1 MAEQPDKE
9 SKTEEAS
16 EKKIRDTIEKGQ
28 LPFAKEAPV
37 LASFVAILL
46 FTMFFAQNSIGEM
59 ANFLSIFLEKP
70 EDWSLDRGEDVVLL
84 LRIVFVEVGKIVGVL
99 MLLLVTGAI
108 AASVLQNAPRFV
120 LERIRPQF
128 SRISPRQG
136 WKRIFGVKG
145 FVDFLKQLGKLFFA
159 GVILAVAM
167 RQAQSQLLAGMI
179 THPVAFGSVIADIAQ
194 DVIMWIALAMVIVA
208 TIDIVWSRFHWL
220 QDLRMTRQEVKD
232 ELKQTLGDPLVR
244 MRIRS
249 LQRDR
254 ARQRMMSAVPTATL
268 IIANPTHYSIALRYV
283 REQDA
288 APVVIAKGQDLI
300 ALRIRE
306 IAEANGIPVF
316 EDVGLAR
323 SMYKQVSVDSM
334 IPPQFY
340 QAVAELVRVVYAR
353 KPAAA
358 RSRNDR

>member
-1 MAEQPDKE
+1 MSEKPDKE

-16 EKKIRDTIEKGQ
+16 EKKIRDTVEKGQ

-37 LASFVAILL
+37 FASFVAILL
-46 FTMFFAQNSIGEM
+46 FAMFFAQDSIARMGS
-59 ANFLSIFLEKP
+59 FLSIFIEKP
-70 EDWSLDRGEDVVLL
+70 EDWLLQRGEDVTLL
-84 LRIVFVEVGKIVGVL
+84 LRIVFLEVGKIVGVL
-99 MLLLVTGAI
+99 MLLLVTGAV
-108 AASVLQNAPRFV
+108 AASVLQNTPRMV

-136 WKRIFGVKG
+136 WTRIFGVKG
-145 FVDFLKQLGKLFFA
+145 WVEFLKQLGKLLFA
-159 GVILAVAM
+159 GIILAVAM
-167 RQAQSQLLAGMI
+167 RHAQEKLLAGMI
-179 THPVAFGSVIADIAQ
+179 THPVAFGPVIAGIAQ
-194 DVIMWIALAMVIVA
+194 DVVMWIAFAMVLIA
-208 TIDIVWSRFHWL
+208 TVDILWSRFHWL

-244 MRIRS
+244 MRMRS

-268 IIANPTHYSIALRYV
+268 IIANPTHYAIALRYV
-283 REQDA
+283 RDQDA
-288 APVVIAKGQDLI
+288 APVVVAKGQDLI

-316 EDVGLAR
+316 EDVALAR

-334 IPPQFY
+334 IPSQFY

-353 KPAAA
+353 NPAAA
-358 RSRNDR
+358 RSRND

>member
-1 MAEQPDKE
+1 MAEGSDKE

-16 EKKIRDTIEKGQ
+16 EKKIRDSIEKGQ
-28 LPFAKEAPV
+28 IPFAREAPV

-46 FTMFFAQNSIGEM
+46 FTMFFAQESAAELAG
-59 ANFLSIFLEKP
+59 FLSIFLEKP
-70 EDWSLDRGEDVVLL
+70 ESWPLETEQDVVLIL
-84 LRIVFVEVGKIVGVL
+84 QVVFVEVGKLLAVL
-99 MLLLVTGAI
+99 MLLLVAGAV
-108 AASVLQNAPRFV
+108 AASVLQNTPRFV

-136 WKRIFGVKG
+136 WGRIFGVKG
-145 FVDFLKQLGKLFFA
+145 FVEFLKQLGKLTFA
-159 GVILAVAM
+159 GIILAVAM
-167 RQAQSQLLAGMI
+167 RGALSQLLSGMI
-179 THPVAFGSVIADIAQ
+179 THPVAFGPVIAQIAQ
-194 DVIMWIALAMVIVA
+194 DIVMWIALAMVVIAVA
-208 TIDIVWSRFHWL
+208 DIVWSRFHWL
-220 QDLRMTRQEVKD
+220 QELRMTRQEVKD
-232 ELKQTLGDPLVR
+232 ELKQMVGDPLVR

-268 IIANPTHYSIALRYV
+268 VIANPTHFSIALRYV
-283 REQDA
+283 REENA
-288 APVVIAKGQDLI
+288 APVVVAKGQDLI

-316 EDVGLAR
+316 EDVALAR

-353 KPAAA
+353 RPAAA
-358 RSRNDR
+358 RSRNDA

>member
-1 MAEQPDKE
+1 MAEGSDKE

-16 EKKIRDTIEKGQ
+16 EKKIRDSIEKGQ
-28 LPFAKEAPV
+28 IPFAREAPV

-46 FTMFFAQNSIGEM
+46 FTMFFAQESAAELAG
-59 ANFLSIFLEKP
+59 FLSIFLEKP
-70 EDWSLDRGEDVVLL
+70 ESWPLETEQDVVLIL
-84 LRIVFVEVGKIVGVL
+84 QVVFVEVGKLLAVL
-99 MLLLVTGAI
+99 MLLLVAGAV
-108 AASVLQNAPRFV
+108 AASVLQNTPRFV

-136 WKRIFGVKG
+136 WGRIFGVKG
-145 FVDFLKQLGKLFFA
+145 FVEFLKQLGKLAFA
-159 GVILAVAM
+159 GIILAVAM
-167 RQAQSQLLAGMI
+167 RGALSQLLSGMI
-179 THPVAFGSVIADIAQ
+179 THPVAFGPVIAEIAQ
-194 DVIMWIALAMVIVA
+194 DIVMWIALAMVVIAVA
-208 TIDIVWSRFHWL
+208 DIVWSRFHWL
-220 QDLRMTRQEVKD
+220 QELRMTRQEVKD
-232 ELKQTLGDPLVR
+232 ELKQMVGDPLVR

-268 IIANPTHYSIALRYV
+268 VIANPTHFSIALRYV
-283 REQDA
+283 REENA
-288 APVVIAKGQDLI
+288 APVVVAKGQDLI

-316 EDVGLAR
+316 EDVALAR

-353 KPAAA
+353 RPAAA
-358 RSRNDR
+358 RSRNDA